1 MQAWTKARMI
11 RMIILGALGALGPQ
25 GAQVHCDGSAQKM
38 NPPQKIALFG
48 KMAPRGPPWAP
59 ENGAPW
65 APWAPQGPRPP
76 RAPWGVVILATRMI
90 ILTTRMIIL
99 MLWYR
104 PGLKAA
110 REVGGGGMGV
120 LTGYW
125 KEREMAPLGS
135 PWAPM
140 GPRGPPRGP
149 VGPQGAPWGP
159 LGPKGPQGP

>member
-1 MQAWTKARMI
+1 
-11 RMIILGALGALGPQ
+11 MIILGAPGP
-25 GAQVHCDGSAQKM
+25 QVHCDGSAQKM

-99 MLWYR
+99 MLYQR
-104 PGLKAA
+104 PAH
-110 REVGGGGMGV
+110 GV
-120 LTGYW
+120 LCEPTVTHGTY
-125 KEREMAPLGS
+125 ATPHFPLFPLVLLRDGS
-135 PWAPM
+135 
-140 GPRGPPRGP
+140 
-149 VGPQGAPWGP
+149 
-159 LGPKGPQGP
+159 

>member
-1 MQAWTKARMI
+1 MFDIEVLAGVLVLGFAWYWQASDKARMI

-25 GAQVHCDGSAQKM
+25 GAQGAPRGPKGPQVHCDGSAQKM

-99 MLWYR
+99 MLYQR
-104 PGLKAA
+104 PAYYQSLCGHVRNIPHPCVA
-110 REVGGGGMGV
+110 M
-120 LTGYW
+120 
-125 KEREMAPLGS
+125 
-135 PWAPM
+135 
-140 GPRGPPRGP
+140 
-149 VGPQGAPWGP
+149 
-159 LGPKGPQGP
+159 